1 MGVTLINKGLMTND
15 QCEWPESKHFNQQR
29 QVKFVIRATQ
39 LIPEKLSELVIS
51 ELKSIL
57 PS

>member
-1 MGVTLINKGLMTND
+1 
-15 QCEWPESKHFNQQR
+15 
-29 QVKFVIRATQ
+29 VKFVIRATQ